1 MKEERNWRNVTISR
15 KEWDVLRFIVKL
27 SNIKYYP
34 QEDGDGTNVSLLVN
48 EEEENFIN
56 GCLDA
61 IYALEN
67 K

>member
-1 MKEERNWRNVTISR
+1 MKDKRRDRSVTITR
-15 KEWDVLRFIVKL
+15 KEWDVLRIIIKL
-27 SNIKYYP
+27 SNIYCYP
-34 QEDGDGTNVSLLVN
+34 QQDDDRVNLSLSVN